1 MVQFL
6 NDHTA
11 VILLIACALL
21 ILCSALLLIVLRH
34 QAKHAE
40 EAKNAALQAEKS
52 ISDHLSHT
60 AALLESRLRDEMT
73 RQEATLIAAQA
84 ENTRDLM
91 QHIDALG
98 QRFDTLSQTQ
108 EMRLHRINATLD
120 EKLTV
125 NEARTEKL
133 RESMAQSMEK
143 LQQENAEKLEKM
155 RQTVDEKL
163 HETLNRR
170 LGESFSLVNERL
182 EQVYKGLGEMQTLA
196 SGVGDLKK
204 VLTNVK
210 TRGIW
215 GEVQLGSLLEQMLS
229 ADQYA
234 ENVQVAPHT
243 RERVEFAV
251 VLPGRDD
258 GHSVYLPI
266 DSKFPVEAYERL
278 LTAVEEGDSERIA
291 AATGELEQSI
301 RAEAKRIASKY
312 IVPPYTTDFAVMF
325 LATEGLYAEA
335 LRCRGLMEDLQQKHR
350 ILIAGPSTLS
360 ALLSSLQLGFRTLA
374 IEQRSAEVWQLLGAV
389 KTEFSRFSDLLD
401 QTQQRLRQAGDSIEK
416 AASKT
421 RAIHRK
427 LRAVEALGTAQ
438 SAKLLDF
445 PEEESADSDNL

>member
-6 NDHTA
+6 NDHIA
-11 VILLIACALL
+11 VMLLIACALL
-21 ILCSALLLIVLRH
+21 ILCSALLFIVLRR
-34 QAKHAE
+34 QSKHTQS
-40 EAKNAALQAEKS
+40 LQAASKQAENA
-52 ISDHLSHT
+52 IADHLSHT
-60 AALLESRLRDEMT
+60 AALLENRLRDEMN
-73 RQEATLIAAQA
+73 RQEATILSAQA
-84 ENTRDLM
+84 ENARDIM

-108 EMRLHRINATLD
+108 EMRLHRMAATLD
-120 EKLTV
+120 EKLTM

-133 RESMAQSMEK
+133 RESLAQSMQK
-143 LQQENAEKLEKM
+143 LQTENAEKLEKM

-215 GEVQLGSLLEQMLS
+215 GEVQLGALLEQMLS
-229 ADQYA
+229 VDQFA
-234 ENVQVAPHT
+234 ENVQVAPHAK
-243 RERVEFAV
+243 ERVEFAV
-251 VLPGRDD
+251 ILPGRDD
-258 GHSVYLPI
+258 SHSVYLPI

-278 LTAVEEGDSERIA
+278 LSAVEGGDASLVTA
-291 AATGELEQSI
+291 ASTELEQSI
-301 RAEAKRIASKY
+301 RTEAKRIAGKY

-325 LATEGLYAEA
+325 LPTEGLYAEA
-335 LRCRGLMEDLQQKHR
+335 LRCRGLMEELQQKHR
-350 ILIAGPSTLS
+350 ILISGPSTLS

-401 QTQQRLRQAGDSIEK
+401 QTQQRLRQAGDTIEK

-421 RAIHRK
+421 RAIHRR

-438 SAKLLDF
+438 SAKLLNL
-445 PEEESADSDNL
+445 PEEEAADSDNL

>member
-6 NDHTA
+6 NDHIA
-11 VILLIACALL
+11 IISSIACALL
-21 ILCSALLLIVLRH
+21 VLCSALLLIVLRR
-34 QAKHAE
+34 QTKHAQRTE
-40 EAKNAALQAEKS
+40 NALSQLQKS
-52 ISDHLSHT
+52 TLDHISHT
-60 AALLESRLRDEMT
+60 AALLENRLREEMS
-73 RQEATLIAAQA
+73 RQEATLLASQA

-98 QRFDTLSQTQ
+98 LRLDTQSQSQ
-108 EMRLHRINATLD
+108 EARLHRIAATLD
-120 EKLTV
+120 EKLST

-133 RESMAQSMEK
+133 RESLAQSMQK
-143 LQQENAEKLEKM
+143 LQTENAEKLEKM

-215 GEVQLGSLLEQMLS
+215 GEVQLGALLEQMLS
-229 ADQYA
+229 SGQYE
-234 ENVQVAPHT
+234 ENVQVAPFAK
-243 RERVEFAV
+243 ERVEFAI
-251 VLPGRDD
+251 VLPGRSDD
-258 GHSVYLPI
+258 QHVYLPI

-278 LTAVEEGDSERIA
+278 LHAADIGDSEQIA
-291 AATGELEQSI
+291 AASLELEQNL
-301 RAEAKRIASKY
+301 RTEARRIAGKY
-312 IVPPYTTDFAVMF
+312 IIPPHTTDFAVMF
-325 LATEGLYAEA
+325 LPTEGLYAEA
-335 LRCRGLMEDLQQKHR
+335 LRCRGLMEEMQQKHR
-350 ILIAGPSTLS
+350 ILISGPSTLS

-401 QTQQRLRQAGDSIEK
+401 QTQQRLRQAGDTIEK

-421 RAIHRK
+421 RAIHRR
-427 LRAVEALGTAQ
+427 LRAVEALSTSQ
-438 SAKLLDF
+438 SVKLLDF
-445 PEEESADSDNL
+445 SEEDAAENSEN